1 MSHSF
6 EGVEPMGESVMKM
19 SQQSCAWLRTYM
31 RVFYSGFC
39 HSLGEE
45 ISKAMR
51 QKPEQKACFQS
62 YSCPAVYIPM
72 FFARGHRQLDIR
84 PIQKLVA
91 MKMSG
96 WSCNLSRV
104 NRLPRRYKQLAYLIQ
119 DICSTC
125 VGSKVTHKHNPD
137 SGKRMFVRE
146 PDTGE

>member
-1 MSHSF
+1 
-6 EGVEPMGESVMKM
+6 MK
-19 SQQSCAWLRTYM
+19 
-31 RVFYSGFC
+31 VFYSEFC

-104 NRLPRRYKQLAYLIQ
+104 DRLPRRCKQLAYLIQ

-146 PDTGE
+146 PDTGECPGSAAGFMGCIRYCTN